1 VIQCAACGGP
11 LDERSVL
18 EGFDRLYGT
27 PGEYSV
33 AICPR
38 CGSGRTLPLVSS
50 DKLGA
55 FYPSQYNAY
64 GLPENPVLRSLATAL
79 FERRYRRALRSGPLG
94 VLAERAPGRLL
105 DVGSGRG
112 DLGVVLRRSGWQVAG
127 LEPSTEAVAEARK
140 RGVESQRGT
149 LTEGPRPEGRYDA
162 VVFNH
167 SLEHVVEPFE
177 DLSTARQLLE
187 PGGLVLISLPNFG
200 SWQARRFGSRWFHLD
215 LPRHRTHFT
224 ERGLE
229 TLLRRA
235 GFAHIRT
242 TTSTSADGLPMSIQ
256 YQFLGRRR
264 FAAGAA
270 RYLAIAGT
278 LALVPVT
285 VAANAVAGAGDLLHA
300 VAEKSR
306 DAD

>member
-1 VIQCAACGGP
+1 MIQCAACGGS

-64 GLPENPVLRSLATAL
+64 ALPENPVLRSLATAL

-140 RGVESQRGT
+140 RGLESQRGT

>member
-50 DKLGA
+50 DKVGS

-64 GLPENPVLRSLATAL
+64 GLPENQVLRTLATAL

-94 VLAERAPGRLL
+94 VLVERAPGRLL

-112 DLGVVLRRSGWQVAG
+112 DLGVVLRRSGWQVTG

-140 RGVESQRGT
+140 RGIESQRGT
-149 LTEGPRPEGRYDA
+149 LTEGPRPDGPYDA

-177 DLSTARQLLE
+177 DLSTARQFLE

-229 TLLRRA
+229 MLLRRA
-235 GFAHIRT
+235 GFTHILT
-242 TTSTSADGLPMSIQ
+242 TTSTSADGLPMSVQ

-270 RYLAIAGT
+270 RYLAIAAT

>member
-18 EGFDRLYGT
+18 TGFDRLYGT
-27 PGEYSV
+27 RGEYSV
-33 AICPR
+33 AVCPA

-50 DKLGA
+50 DQLGA

-64 GLPENPVLRSLATAL
+64 GLPENPVLRTLATAL
-79 FERRYRRALRSGPLG
+79 FERRYRHALRSPPLG
-94 VLAERAPGRLL
+94 VLLDRAPGRLL

-112 DLGVVLRRSGWQVAG
+112 DLGVVLGRSGWRVTG
-127 LEPSTEAVAEARK
+127 LEPSPDAVAEARK

-167 SLEHVVEPFE
+167 SLEHVVEPFD
-177 DLSTARQLLE
+177 DLSTARELLH

-200 SWQARRFGSRWFHLD
+200 SWQASRFGSRWFHLD

-224 ERGLE
+224 EHGLE

-235 GFAHIRT
+235 GLTHILT
-242 TTSTSADGLPMSIQ
+242 STSTSADGFPMSVQ
-256 YQFLGRRR
+256 YRFFGRRH
-264 FAAGAA
+264 FATGAG
-270 RYLAIAGT
+270 RYLSIGAM

>member
-1 VIQCAACGGP
+1 MIQCAACGGP

>member
-55 FYPSQYNAY
+55 LYPSQYNAY
-64 GLPENPVLRSLATAL
+64 ALPENPVLRSLATAL

>member
-18 EGFDRLYGT
+18 KGFDRLYGT

-33 AICPR
+33 AICTR

-50 DKLGA
+50 DKVGG

-64 GLPENPVLRSLATAL
+64 GLPENPVLRTLATAL
-79 FERRYRRALRSGPLG
+79 FERRYRRALRTVPLG

-112 DLGVVLRRSGWQVAG
+112 DLGVVLGRSGWQVAG

-235 GFAHIRT
+235 GFTHIVT
-242 TTSTSADGLPMSIQ
+242 TTSTSADGLPMSVQ

-270 RYLAIAGT
+270 RYLAIAAT

-300 VAEKSR
+300 VAENSR